1 VLEGATQVEEQKR
14 KKEIQDYIDPAKAE
28 EANELGKA
36 AFQKA
41 DWPEAIKHY
50 TEVCIWRN

>member
-1 VLEGATQVEEQKR
+1 VLEGATRVDEQKR
-14 KKEIQDYIDPAKAE
+14 KKEIQDYIEPAKSV